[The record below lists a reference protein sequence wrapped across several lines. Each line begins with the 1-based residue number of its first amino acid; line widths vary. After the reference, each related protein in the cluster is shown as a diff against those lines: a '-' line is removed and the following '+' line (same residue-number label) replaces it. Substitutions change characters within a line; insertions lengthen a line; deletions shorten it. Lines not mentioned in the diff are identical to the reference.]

1 LLQIKHKIFVITRTQ
16 GFKEKFGRRNKT
28 ALGPRDRLTLLSIL
42 RIWGPI
48 QPHCTNVSDDKQP
61 EFRNQSEFYIIIF
74 LNQQKIVD
82 PPTPKKKER
91 EKNSK

>member
-1 LLQIKHKIFVITRTQ
+1 LQIKYKIFVITGTQ

-48 QPHCTNVSDDKQP
+48 KLQCTNVSDDQQP
-61 EFRNQSEFYIIIF
+61 
-74 LNQQKIVD
+74 
-82 PPTPKKKER
+82 
-91 EKNSK
+91 